1 MLNSMYLYIKNW
13 IKAQEGQD
21 LIEYA
26 LIIVLLVVV
35 AVVGLSLLG
44 EGISGFWNSI
54 TDWLGNATL
63 PTEPGAAE

>member
-1 MLNSMYLYIKNW
+1 MLNTMYLYIKNL

-35 AVVGLSLLG
+35 AVVGLSLVG
-44 EGISGFWNSI
+44 GGVAATWTKI
-54 TDWLGNATL
+54 TSWITGVTT
-63 PTEPGAAE
+63 P

>member
-1 MLNSMYLYIKNW
+1 MLNAMYLYFKNL

-35 AVVGLSLLG
+35 AVVGLSLVG
-44 EGISGFWNSI
+44 GGIAATWTQI
-54 TDWLGNATL
+54 TGWLA
-63 PTEPGAAE
+63 GAFGG